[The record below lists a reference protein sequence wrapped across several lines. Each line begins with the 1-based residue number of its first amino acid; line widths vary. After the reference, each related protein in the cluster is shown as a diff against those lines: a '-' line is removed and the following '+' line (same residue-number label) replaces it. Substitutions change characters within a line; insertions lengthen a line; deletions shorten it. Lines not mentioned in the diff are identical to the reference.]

1 MLLGENNLI
10 QRGDEKMRPIKQ
22 ISYNIS
28 NRNGTKIKYIVIH
41 DTGNTAAG
49 ANANSHYKYFN
60 SSNRSSSADFFVDDT
75 QTLCINNYYKYY
87 TWHCGDGNGRYGINN
102 ENSIGIEMCINS
114 DGNRQKTIEQ
124 TISLVHELMI
134 ELNIPIERVVR
145 HYDASRK
152 NCPGSMSKNNWAEW
166 YEFKNRINDKE
177 GLTMSQYKELK
188 SMMSKL
194 SDKIDKI
201 GNPMIYNYVDKN
213 MPEYARPTIQKLINR
228 GYLKGDSS
236 GKLNLTDDMLRILV
250 ILDRSG
256 SFDN

>member
-1 MLLGENNLI
+1 
-10 QRGDEKMRPIKQ
+10 MRPLKQ
-22 ISYNIS
+22 ICYNIS

-41 DTGNTAAG
+41 DTGNPGAG
-49 ANANSHYKYFN
+49 ANANSHYRYFN
-60 SSNRSSSADFFVDDT
+60 SGDRSSSADFFVDDT
-75 QTLCINNYYKYY
+75 QALCVNNYYKYY

-102 ENSIGIEMCINS
+102 KNSIGIEMCINS
-114 DGNRQKTIEQ
+114 DGNRQKTIER
-124 TISLVHELMI
+124 TISLVRELMI

-152 NCPGSMSKNNWAEW
+152 NCPGSMSKNNWVEW
-166 YEFKNRINDKE
+166 YEFKKRLNNEE
-177 GLTMSQYKELK
+177 GLTMPQYEELK
-188 SMMSKL
+188 SMISKL

-213 MPEYARPTIQKLINR
+213 MPEYARPTIQKLINK